1 VFFATIIFP
10 PAFALQKPE
19 FQVQLLIGLS
29 LSENRTSEN
38 EDLQSIGNITMS
50 ERTYAFRIT
59 CSLAGGVI
67 ESVEPTVLLTLPDL
81 PTIEVYLTAK
91 DDQNKLGHYRMV

>member
-1 VFFATIIFP
+1 
-10 PAFALQKPE
+10 
-19 FQVQLLIGLS
+19 
-29 LSENRTSEN
+29 
-38 EDLQSIGNITMS
+38 MS

-81 PTIEVYLTAK
+81 PTIEVHLAAK
-91 DDQNKLGHYRMV
+91 DDQNKLSDITVWCSGFKSEASVRCNKVRRG